1 MKKILTLISLLLFAF
16 SCYPQSAIDKALNEV
31 SSELAEK
38 LKSANKIKILVL
50 YVTDINKKE
59 SNAGK
64 YFANAIYNGLM
75 KNPAG
80 FQVFGRDNIND
91 IKEVNNLIT
100 AGYIDEDKTKEL
112 GKIFVTDATIFGSYT
127 VLKDRIMLT
136 LKAIDSDNGLLV
148 TVCMKDLPKDDDAG
162 ALLGINVSSK
172 GFNAPINSNESYNDP
187 ETVNKD
193 CGKNKTGE
201 YCFMN
206 STETRVKVILYIE
219 DKNANT
225 GSWGATMTTWSS
237 EANIDPG
244 QTECFSDIQTTNYG
258 YSIKVISSGFTRT
271 MDEVSKDRKGHVNVE
286 QCKSK
291 TYVIK

>member
-1 MKKILTLISLLLFAF
+1 
-16 SCYPQSAIDKALNEV
+16 
-31 SSELAEK
+31 
-38 LKSANKIKILVL
+38 
-50 YVTDINKKE
+50 
-59 SNAGK
+59 
-64 YFANAIYNGLM
+64 
-75 KNPAG
+75 
-80 FQVFGRDNIND
+80 
-91 IKEVNNLIT
+91 
-100 AGYIDEDKTKEL
+100 
-112 GKIFVTDATIFGSYT
+112 
-127 VLKDRIMLT
+127 
-136 LKAIDSDNGLLV
+136 
-148 TVCMKDLPKDDDAG
+148 
-162 ALLGINVSSK
+162 VSSK

-193 CGKNKTGE
+193 CEKNKTGE
-201 YCFMN
+201 YCFTN
-206 STETRVKVILYIE
+206 STQTRVKVVLYIE

-271 MDEVSKDRKGHVNVE
+271 MDEVNKDRKGHVNVE